1 MKHIESF
8 EDFLYT
14 PIRENRRCLNNSK
27 GAFNSDRYYSQ
38 ILSDQIYVDE
48 IIYTESFI
56 EENQTQDSL
65 PQNLLGGII
74 TFSTDMNSTELSQ
87 NKFISFLKQKIVTLV
102 NRITAMKK
110 IDTVAQEFNLQGW
123 TVTKGLHGKY
133 TDRKT
138 GKVFDEKSLSVEL
151 VGIPT
156 DVLLDVAEKICDEF
170 KQQSALVKTYE
181 DNHIWFVSGNY

>member
-1 MKHIESF
+1 MKHLESL
-8 EDFLYT
+8 EDILYT
-14 PIRENRRCLNNSK
+14 PIKEKRCCLNDSK

-56 EENQTQDSL
+56 EKNQTQESL
-65 PQNLLGGII
+65 PKNLRGGII
-74 TFSTDMNSTELSQ
+74 TFSADRDSILS
-87 NKFISFLKQKIVTLV
+87 NDGVINFLKQNNDK
-102 NRITAMKK
+102 
-110 IDTVAQEFNLQGW
+110 VAQDFKLIGW

-170 KQQSALVKTYE
+170 KQKSALVKTYE